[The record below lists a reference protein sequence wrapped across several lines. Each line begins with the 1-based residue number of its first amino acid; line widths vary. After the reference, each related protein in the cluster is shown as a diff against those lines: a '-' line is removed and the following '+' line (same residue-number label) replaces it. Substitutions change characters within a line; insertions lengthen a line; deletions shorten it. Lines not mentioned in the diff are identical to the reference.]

1 MTKSLKNIM
10 RKLKEIPKFK
20 SEDQEREFWTNH
32 DSTEFIDW
40 NGGEFVSFPKLKP
53 TMKTISL
60 QLPEFVVDELR
71 IMARK
76 RDVSYQA
83 LIKIFIKERIDQEIN
98 RHPLP
103 NTAHITSA

>member
-1 MTKSLKNIM
+1 MTKSSENIM
-10 RKLKEIPKFK
+10 KKLKEIPKFK
-20 SEDQEREFWTNH
+20 SEDQEREFWTNQ

-40 NGGEFVSFPKLKP
+40 NTADFVSFPNLKP

-60 QLPEFVVDELR
+60 QLPEFIVEELR

-83 LIKIFIKERIDQEIN
+83 LIKIFIKERIDQELN
-98 RHPLP
+98 RHLLP
-103 NTAHITSA
+103 KQAPITSA

>member
-1 MTKSLKNIM
+1 M

-20 SEDQEREFWTNH
+20 NEIEERKFWATH

-40 NGGEFVSFPKLKP
+40 DKAEFVSFPNLKP

-60 QLPEFVVDELR
+60 RLPEFVVNELR
-71 IMARK
+71 SMAQK

-83 LIKIFIKERIDQEIN
+83 LIKMFLKERIDQEHKQ
-98 RHPLP
+98 RVL
-103 NTAHITSA
+103 SY

>member
-1 MTKSLKNIM
+1 MK
-10 RKLKEIPKFK
+10 KLREIPKFK
-20 SEDQEREFWTNH
+20 SEAEEREFWTNR

-40 NGGEFVSFPKLKP
+40 NTGEFVSFPKLKP

-60 QLPEFVVDELR
+60 QLPGFVVDELR

-103 NTAHITSA
+103 KPAPLTPA